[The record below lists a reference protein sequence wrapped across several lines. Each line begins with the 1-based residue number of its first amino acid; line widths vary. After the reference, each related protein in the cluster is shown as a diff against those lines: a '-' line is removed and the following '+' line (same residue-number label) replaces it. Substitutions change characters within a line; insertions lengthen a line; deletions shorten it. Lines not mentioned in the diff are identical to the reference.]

1 MSENAAV
8 NRRETAKVALRAA
21 KKAYTD
27 PNFRS
32 FVTTFNPFGG
42 GGDPRYVSDV
52 SLSEL
57 NDL

>member
-8 NRRETAKVALRAA
+8 NRRETARVALRAA

-27 PNFRS
+27 PNFRN
-32 FVTTFNPFGG
+32 FVTTFNPFL
-42 GGDPRYVSDV
+42 GGDSYVSDV

-57 NDL
+57 QDL

>member
-8 NRRETAKVALRAA
+8 NRRETAKVALRVA
-21 KKAYTD
+21 KKAYAD

-32 FVTTFNPFGG
+32 FVTSYNPFA
-42 GGDPRYVSDV
+42 GGDPRFVSDV